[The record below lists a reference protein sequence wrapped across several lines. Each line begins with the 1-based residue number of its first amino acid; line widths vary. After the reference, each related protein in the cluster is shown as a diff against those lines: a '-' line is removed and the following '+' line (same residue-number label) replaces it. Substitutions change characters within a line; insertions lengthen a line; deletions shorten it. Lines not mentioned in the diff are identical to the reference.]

1 MKIIIT
7 VFVSV
12 IFHLFLKFFVV
23 MFSDFVFFSFTIDAQ
38 CVFFCIARI
47 AKLRFAYVLRSEG
60 HLRNRF
66 VT

>member
-23 MFSDFVFFSFTIDAQ
+23 MFSDFVFFHLLLMRN
-38 CVFFCIARI
+38 VFFLHRKNCEAP
-47 AKLRFAYVLRSEG
+47 LRLCVKK
-60 HLRNRF
+60 
-66 VT
+66 